1 MSRASVA
8 RWANISEQMNKFFM
22 GRFEEAIRRDLTTF
36 DEEGMFFLFCF
47 EQGVE
52 GFDNVMMEV
61 MFEEMMQGL
70 KELLG

>member
-1 MSRASVA
+1 
-8 RWANISEQMNKFFM
+8 M
-22 GRFEEAIRRDLTTF
+22 GRFQEAITRDLTTF

-61 MFEEMMQGL
+61 IFEEMMEGL

>member
-1 MSRASVA
+1 
-8 RWANISEQMNKFFM
+8 M

-47 EQGVE
+47 EQGVA
-52 GFDNVMMEV
+52 GFDNVMLQV
-61 MFEEMMQGL
+61 MFDEMMQGL

>member
-1 MSRASVA
+1 MSRECVA
-8 RWANISEQMNKFFM
+8 RWANISQQMNKFFM
-22 GRFEEAIRRDLTTF
+22 GRFQEAITRDLTTF

-61 MFEEMMQGL
+61 IFEEMMEGL